1 MAGTEPISC
10 QQVDARMRLARSRLL
25 FLLPFAPR
33 LDATH
38 GGGRV
43 MAQFLARLATRHR
56 IALLYLRAAT
66 EPPVDKTLQ
75 EQCELVEEVIR
86 PDPGLSLGQGWSRLD
101 SLLHGW
107 PLWVTG
113 SAIAAFR
120 ARVRTL
126 ARTWRPDIV
135 QLEYHVMGQYLSA
148 LDGYQAARVLTE
160 YEPGAKAAHDL
171 WQSDRGFAR
180 VIRYLDMLAWERFER
195 TIIRQVDAVVVFTER
210 DRQALAQFAQKT
222 PIVTIPFGTV
232 LPEQPLNLPGNQ
244 PFSLL
249 FVGNFKHPPNV
260 DAAVRLSST
269 IFPQVQARFPGL
281 VLHIVGDQPTARIRQ
296 MANKNIVV
304 TGRVPDVTPYLN
316 RAALVVTPL
325 HLGGGMRVKVL
336 EAVAAGKA
344 VIASPLAIEGLDLV
358 DGEHVVLAES
368 DQQFSDAIVQL
379 LADPERRALLAA
391 RARAWACANLGW
403 EKSIA
408 AYESLYESLI
418 EGSRVKRQAE

>member
-1 MAGTEPISC
+1 
-10 QQVDARMRLARSRLL
+10 
-25 FLLPFAPR
+25 
-33 LDATH
+33 
-38 GGGRV
+38 
-43 MAQFLARLATRHR
+43 
-56 IALLYLRAAT
+56 
-66 EPPVDKTLQ
+66 
-75 EQCELVEEVIR
+75 
-86 PDPGLSLGQGWSRLD
+86 
-101 SLLHGW
+101 
-107 PLWVTG
+107 
-113 SAIAAFR
+113 
-120 ARVRTL
+120 
-126 ARTWRPDIV
+126 
-135 QLEYHVMGQYLSA
+135 MGQYLSA
-148 LDGYQAARVLTE
+148 LDGYQAPRVLTE

-171 WQSDRGFAR
+171 WQSDRSFSS
-180 VIRYLDMLAWERFER
+180 VIRHLDMLAWERFER
-195 TIIRQVDAVVVFTER
+195 TIISQVDAVVVFTER
-210 DRQALAQFAQKT
+210 DRQSLAQFAQQT
-222 PIVTIPFGTV
+222 PIVRIPFGTV
-232 LPEQPLNLPGNQ
+232 LPEHPLNLSGHQ

-260 DAAVRLSST
+260 DAALRLIST
-269 IFPQVQARFPGL
+269 IFPKVQARFPGL
-281 VLHIVGDQPTARIRQ
+281 VLHIVGDQPTDRIRQ

-344 VIASPLAIEGLDLV
+344 VIASSLAIEGLDLV

-379 LADPERRALLAA
+379 ADPDRRGLLAA